1 MFYEKVRFRDKVGES
16 IGGDDFMLGRTLSFA
31 IAATATALLLAACD
45 QPQPAAPPPPPQ
57 APMASSFR
65 VLFASGSSTVQT
77 PEQAT
82 IQQAAAAYKS
92 RAGASVTLTGHA
104 DTTGNPGYNQVLS
117 KRRVDA
123 VTAGLVAAG
132 VPASSISGSA
142 SGDMNPPVATGSQVS
157 DQKNRSV
164 EITVTQAPG
173 PMMTDAQYCGM
184 LAPKVRDASRGAD
197 PTGDLGRALASCQNG
212 TGDYGIPFMTRYLST
227 NNIPVPPRT

>member
-1 MFYEKVRFRDKVGES
+1 
-16 IGGDDFMLGRTLSFA
+16 MLGRSMSFA

-45 QPQPAAPPPPPQ
+45 QQQPAAAPPPPPQ

-77 PEQAT
+77 PERAT

-92 RAGASVTLTGHA
+92 RAGASVTLTGHT
-104 DTTGNPGYNQVLS
+104 DTTGSPGYNQMLS
-117 KRRVDA
+117 QQRVNA

-142 SGDMNPPVATGSQVS
+142 SGESNPPVATGDQVS

-184 LAPKVRDASRGAD
+184 LAPNVRAVARGAD
-197 PTGDLGRALASCQNG
+197 PTGDLGRALANCQNG
-212 TGDYGIPFMTRYLST
+212 VGDYGIPFMTKYLTDNHVS
-227 NNIPVPPRT
+227 VPPRT